1 MIISEKHLRKLIRN
15 MIIENNEDN
24 QNPTSF
30 VNVYQQVVDD
40 YNSNKETED
49 NTESELNNNVDD
61 VNMLNIHPNY
71 NLLRKLVGQN
81 QDNP

>member
-30 VNVYQQVVDD
+30 DGIYRQVVDD
-40 YNSNKETED
+40 YSNEESED
-49 NTESELNNNVDD
+49 NTDSELNNNVDD
-61 VNMLNIHPNY
+61 INMLYRPTNY
-71 NLLRKLVGQN
+71 NLLRIINN
-81 QDNP
+81 Q

>member
-30 VNVYQQVVDD
+30 PDVYQQVVDD
-40 YNSNKETED
+40 YDYINEESED

-61 VNMLNIHPNY
+61 INMLYRPTNY
-71 NLLRKLVGQN
+71 NLLRIINN
-81 QDNP
+81 Q

>member
-30 VNVYQQVVDD
+30 PDVYQQVVDD
-40 YNSNKETED
+40 YDYSNEESED

-61 VNMLNIHPNY
+61 INMLYRPTNY
-71 NLLRKLVGQN
+71 NLLRIINN
-81 QDNP
+81 Q

>member
-30 VNVYQQVVDD
+30 DGIYRQVVDD
-40 YNSNKETED
+40 YSNEESED
-49 NTESELNNNVDD
+49 NTDSELNNNVDD
-61 VNMLNIHPNY
+61 INMLYRPTNY
-71 NLLRKLVGQN
+71 NLLRKLRRQN
-81 QDNP
+81 QNNQ

>member
-30 VNVYQQVVDD
+30 HDIYRQVVYD
-40 YNSNKETED
+40 YNNEVPED

-61 VNMLNIHPNY
+61 INMLYRPTNY
-71 NLLRKLVGQN
+71 NLLRKLRRQN
-81 QDNP
+81 QNNQ

>member
-30 VNVYQQVVDD
+30 ADILKQVEEENKKKKNKKRRKYQPTSKLGLD
-40 YNSNKETED
+40 SLISLD
-49 NTESELNNNVDD
+49 NEKSQNND
-61 VNMLNIHPNY
+61 
-71 NLLRKLVGQN
+71 
-81 QDNP
+81 

>member
-24 QNPTSF
+24 QNLTSF
-30 VNVYQQVVDD
+30 DNVYQQVVDDD

-49 NTESELNNNVDD
+49 NNTTPKNNSVYNVS
-61 VNMLNIHPNY
+61 VEEYI
-71 NLLRKLVGQN
+71 NLL
-81 QDNP
+81 NPTNLR

>member
-1 MIISEKHLRKLIRN
+1 

-30 VNVYQQVVDD
+30 DDVYQQVVD
-40 YNSNKETED
+40 YNNEESED

-61 VNMLNIHPNY
+61 INMLYRPTNY
-71 NLLRKLVGQN
+71 NLLRKLRRQN
-81 QDNP
+81 QNNQ